1 MKGKEVEYFQDSKTI
16 LEIDL
21 RAEQETIKKQ
31 RESVK
36 QNPLVNLLFLKH

>member
-1 MKGKEVEYFQDSKTI
+1 MKGKEVEYFQDSKTMF
-16 LEIDL
+16 EIDL
-21 RAEQETIKKQ
+21 RAKQETIKKQ